1 MELIKLAVQACCAS
15 NTAKDTCIANMITIG
30 FFVLCH
36 TGEHTVTFDNEPF
49 KLSNVQFYKDNKP
62 VPIQSSKLLHTA
74 DFLTFTFDTQKN
86 GIKGERIGHGCSTSA
101 TLCPILAV
109 AHRVAH
115 LILYKAKS
123 HQPLCSYYHTASSS
137 YCYLASQ
144 DITQVLRASALH
156 HPRFCVYPASVKC
169 CSLHTSG
176 SMALFSHRVD
186 ALLIKLFGCWH
197 SDAMLC
203 YLHIQSCHIMSGVS
217 KVMLADDNPQLLA
230 EAATM
235 PLPNPSL

>member
-30 FFVLCH
+30 FFILCSL
-36 TGEHTVTFDNEPF
+36 GEHTVTFDNKPF
-49 KLSNVQFYKDNKP
+49 KLSNVQFYNDNKP

-74 DFLTFTFDTQKN
+74 DFLTLTFDTQKN
-86 GIKGERIGHGCSTSA
+86 GVKGKRIGHGCSTSA

-115 LILYKAKS
+115 LNLHKAKP

-144 DITQVLRASALH
+144 DIMQVLQASALH
-156 HPRFCVYPASVKC
+156 HPHFCVNPASVEC
-169 CSLHTSG
+169 RSLCTS
-176 SMALFSHRVD
+176 SVMATFSCGVD
-186 ALLIKLFGCWH
+186 ALLIKLVGCWR
-197 SDAMLC
+197 SDAILC
-203 YLHIQSCHIMSGVS
+203 YLHVQSCPIMSGLS
-217 KVMLADDNPQLLA
+217 RLMLAGGNPQLLA
-230 EAATM
+230 ETATM